1 MAECR
6 GSGLGEC
13 RAERAA
19 RVHRPAGIDVALHPI
34 GAGEVAEFVNDC
46 TLLRSQQQQEETQCF
61 VHISHWAQSR
71 DIQSVTRKAN
81 RTDSK
86 LQYLFLTVSNGPQS
100 VGWPP
105 GFAGTAN
112 PGKGAWMHIQF
123 RSAPDRVSF
132 HRPILRWL
140 SGVGG

>member
-6 GSGLGEC
+6 GSGLGKC

-19 RVHRPAGIDVALHPI
+19 RVHRAAGIDVALHLI

-71 DIQSVTRKAN
+71 DIRSVTRKAN

-86 LQYLFLTVSNGPQS
+86 LQYLFLTISNGPQS
-100 VGWPP
+100 P
-105 GFAGTAN
+105 G
-112 PGKGAWMHIQF
+112 
-123 RSAPDRVSF
+123 
-132 HRPILRWL
+132 LL
-140 SGVGG
+140 SGLP

>member
-1 MAECR
+1 MTERR

-100 VGWPP
+100 IGCSR
-105 GFAGTAN
+105 ASL
-112 PGKGAWMHIQF
+112 M
-123 RSAPDRVSF
+123 R
-132 HRPILRWL
+132 
-140 SGVGG
+140 